1 MALFQAGVK
10 QLTLTRELVGEVNV
24 ASGSAAV
31 SALKINGVFSN
42 KYVNYEVIYTAQCA
56 AQGTTAKA
64 LCLQFGT
71 GGTLTEDGTE
81 FQASEHFKQVD
92 VTTDGGA
99 VMTASD
105 GMGLNGT
112 FTTTAYLATG
122 IIRISNPFQSAR
134 IEVSHEGQFSYLTGT
149 SMWGYYGYGES
160 TTEPSG
166 YTDVYLNIIGNTFGT
181 SNASSNDLS
190 ALTKYTSFGKMKVYG
205 IRGWD
210 WGGDL

>member
-24 ASGSAAV
+24 ASGSAAAN
-31 SALKINGVFSN
+31 ALKIDGVFSN
-42 KYVNYEVIYTAQCA
+42 KYINYEVIYTAQCA
-56 AQGTTAKA
+56 AQGSTAKA
-64 LCLQFGT
+64 LCIQFGS
-71 GGTLTEDGTE
+71 GGSLTEDGTE
-81 FQASEHFKQVD
+81 FQAAEYFKQVD
-92 VTTDGGA
+92 TTTAAGA

-112 FTTTAYLATG
+112 FTTQAYLATG
-122 IIRISNPFQSAR
+122 IIKISNPFQSAR
-134 IEVSHEGQFSYLTGT
+134 IEINHEGQFSYLTGT

-160 TTEPSG
+160 TTERSG
-166 YTDVYLNIIGNTFGT
+166 YTDIYLNMIGNTFLT
-181 SNASSNDLS
+181 TNASANDLS